1 MGWFRR
7 WLGLPSELGAQAGRE
22 VLSRSAMSGADFER
36 FVDSFNQSQGGPLV
50 VGGVLR
56 GTPRERDPVSL
67 DLDVLERKADAA
79 RTAGTDVVLTVE
91 EVDAVL
97 YWIYSMHQKARS

>member
-1 MGWFRR
+1 MLSWSTDVRQFRTY
-7 WLGLPSELGAQAGRE
+7 LGLPPKYSGRDRAE
-22 VLSRSAMSGADFER
+22 YRKRL
-36 FVDSFNQSQGGPLV
+36 QGSCALEGV
-50 VGGVLR
+50 VLR
-56 GTPRERDPVSL
+56 GTPREHEPASL

-91 EVDAVL
+91 EIDAVL